1 MIDEGYLNNLL
12 SNSFYPDKLMKL
24 TGMEKGEDGKVTD
37 FGHFDQLDKCC
48 VITLGLKDETERTE
62 NLDGSRV
69 HLSDSKIQK
78 ICDILNE
85 NNFPAVTLDNAEDVS
100 KILVTS
106 GGIQLPYQ
114 KPEDAISMLSD
125 VIDVMEE
132 HPDVLSFGFAHP
144 VTIDSMIPTKIGE
157 GSLKA
162 EIENNTLTESILA
175 RNNTTQE
182 KFVNEMLDYAKNNTL
197 SPEERNNIDEN
208 NLGKSLYRGATLGNK
223 PYAVLAKRECKNCVY
238 ASSSSSTAGGYAI
251 KGERGYTS
259 PSGKKYGFLY
269 EYEVDK
275 NQKYYCDY
283 GIENAQPS
291 SKTEDYETN
300 VYEYKNKL
308 KNIYLVSEDAF
319 TKIADKDGYVSK
331 QWEDFAMLH
340 TPVNRMENEKLVARS
355 NAIYEA
361 AQEEKSL
368 VAYNKRNYDYGSLS
382 VEDVKEQ
389 RNDEIYKGEAIHLS
403 GKINNMDIIDSLQ
416 GPFIIK
422 NAQLE
427 NVNLAQSQKQIELQG
442 QFTCDGNTKF
452 SNDLKIRNAEI
463 PQGAN
468 LSDVKFLILEGS
480 VKIGDEV
487 QMPSRVD
494 GFDVVLS
501 SSQLKS
507 TTDYKSIE
515 HLTLSGNIM
524 IEPDTSLPNKTIL
537 EDVKLNAFDF
547 SNIKGLSLQG
557 HVELAEGV
565 KLPKDCGC
573 LRLEMLKVHDKD
585 IEQIA
590 PLGIGVPVVILDEQN
605 NPACSIVCKYDYTGK
620 SKLKQEGY
628 AELKQYSSVETYNKC
643 KAVEEKLSAW
653 GIDKNSYMMITPE
666 DEVYTSYNGTEHR
679 SMQPIFDKC
688 RDDLKNAGTGV
699 VYGSNNGVTAAYFS
713 EDVYIISQNPELRN
727 VLYNKG
733 EDTNIGVVM
742 SNGGEFRTP
751 SNAADENLNSEFSK
765 VEAWKPKEQ
774 PVQQAQP
781 QVQQPAQPQVPPQTQ
796 QPQVAV
802 KQAPEAVKDMS
813 KKEKGRFFHKLR
825 MGINTLLTKAETQFS
840 RTKETPQIQK
850 TSINIQSAIKNKGRE

>member
-48 VITLGLKDETERTE
+48 VITFGLKDETERAE

-238 ASSSSSTAGGYAI
+238 ASSSSSTAGRYAI
-251 KGERGYTS
+251 EGERGYTS

-291 SKTEDYETN
+291 SKTEAYETN

-403 GKINNMDIIDSLQ
+403 GKINNMDIINSLQ

-468 LSDVKFLILEGS
+468 LSDVKYLILEGS

-590 PLGIGVPVVILDEQN
+590 PLSICVPVVILDEQN

-620 SKLKQEGY
+620 FKLKQEGY

-796 QPQVAV
+796 QQQVAV

-825 MGINTLLTKAETQFS
+825 MGINTLLTKAETQFV
-840 RTKETPQIQK
+840 RTKEAPQIQK
-850 TSINIQSAIKNKGRE
+850 TDINVQAAIKNKGRE